1 MSGTEVRVIDA
12 YVFIKTKS
20 GLKYLLL
27 KRAEEKIYGG
37 LWQCVTG
44 KIEADEPAWKTAVRE
59 LKEETGLTPINMFVA
74 DHVSQF
80 YEANKNRMNLI
91 PVFGI
96 EVESD
101 EVKLSDEHSKF
112 VWADF
117 DFAFNKLVW
126 RGQKDGLFSVNNMLS
141 LDDGRILWSKILL

>member
-117 DFAFNKLVW
+117 DFAFKKLVW

>member
-1 MSGTEVRVIDA
+1 MSRTEVRVIDA

-44 KIEADEPAWKTAVRE
+44 KIEADEPAWETAVRE
-59 LKEETGLTPINMFVA
+59 LKEETGLTPLNMFVA
-74 DHVSQF
+74 DHVSKF
-80 YEANKNRMNLI
+80 YEANKDRMNLI

-112 VWADF
+112 MWADF
-117 DFAFNKLVW
+117 DFAFKKLVW

>member
-1 MSGTEVRVIDA
+1 MSRTEVRVIDA

-44 KIEADEPAWKTAVRE
+44 KIEADEPAWETAVRE
-59 LKEETGLTPINMFVA
+59 LKEETGLTPLNMFVA
-74 DHVSQF
+74 DHVSKF
-80 YEANKNRMNLI
+80 YEANKDRMNLI

-112 VWADF
+112 IWADF
-117 DFAFNKLVW
+117 DFAFKKLVW
-126 RGQKDGLFSVNNMLS
+126 RGQKDGLFSVNNMLN
-141 LDDGRILWSKILL
+141 LNDDRMLWSKVLL

>member
-1 MSGTEVRVIDA
+1 MSRTEVRVIDA

-44 KIEADEPAWKTAVRE
+44 KIETDEPAWETAVRE
-59 LKEETGLTPINMFVA
+59 LKEETGLTPLNMFVA
-74 DHVSQF
+74 DHVSKF
-80 YEANKNRMNLI
+80 YEANKDRMNLI

-112 VWADF
+112 MWADF
-117 DFAFNKLVW
+117 DFAFKKLVW
-126 RGQKDGLFSVNNMLS
+126 RGQKDGLFSVNNMLN
-141 LDDGRILWSKILL
+141 LNDDRMLWSKILL

>member
-1 MSGTEVRVIDA
+1 MSRTEVRVIDA

-59 LKEETGLTPINMFVA
+59 LKEETGLTPLNMFVA
-74 DHVSQF
+74 DHVSKF
-80 YEANKNRMNLI
+80 YEANKDRMNLI

-112 VWADF
+112 MWADF
-117 DFAFNKLVW
+117 DFAFKKLVW
-126 RGQKDGLFSVNNMLS
+126 RGQKDGLFSVNNMLN
-141 LDDGRILWSKILL
+141 LNDDRMLWSKILL

>member
-1 MSGTEVRVIDA
+1 MSRTEVRVIDA

-27 KRAEEKIYGG
+27 KRAEKKIYGG

-44 KIEADEPAWKTAVRE
+44 KIEADEPAWETAVRE
-59 LKEETGLTPINMFVA
+59 LKEETGLTPLNMFVA
-74 DHVSQF
+74 DHVSKF
-80 YEANKNRMNLI
+80 YEANKDRMNLI

-112 VWADF
+112 MWADF
-117 DFAFNKLVW
+117 DFAFKKLVW
-126 RGQKDGLFSVNNMLS
+126 RGQKDGLFSVNNMLN
-141 LDDGRILWSKILL
+141 LNDDRMLWSKILL

>member
-1 MSGTEVRVIDA
+1 MSRTEVRVIDA

-44 KIEADEPAWKTAVRE
+44 KIEADEPAWETAVRE
-59 LKEETGLTPINMFVA
+59 LKEETGLTPLNMFVA
-74 DHVSQF
+74 DHVSKF
-80 YEANKNRMNLI
+80 YEANKDRMNLI

-112 VWADF
+112 MWADF
-117 DFAFNKLVW
+117 DFAFKKLVW
-126 RGQKDGLFSVNNMLS
+126 RGQKDGLFSVNNMLN
-141 LDDGRILWSKILL
+141 LNDDRMLW

>member
-96 EVESD
+96 EVDSN

-117 DFAFNKLVW
+117 DFAFKKLVW

>member
-1 MSGTEVRVIDA
+1 MSRTEVRVIDA

-44 KIEADEPAWKTAVRE
+44 KIEADEPAWETAVRE
-59 LKEETGLTPINMFVA
+59 LKEETGLTPLNMFVA
-74 DHVSQF
+74 DHVSKF
-80 YEANKNRMNLI
+80 YEANKDRMNLI

-112 VWADF
+112 MWADF
-117 DFAFNKLVW
+117 DFAFKKLVW
-126 RGQKDGLFSVNNMLS
+126 RGQKDGLFSVNNMLN
-141 LDDGRILWSKILL
+141 LNDDRMLWSKILL

>member
-1 MSGTEVRVIDA
+1 MSGIEVRVIDA

-117 DFAFNKLVW
+117 DFAFKKLVW

-141 LDDGRILWSKILL
+141 LDDDRILWSKILL

>member
-1 MSGTEVRVIDA
+1 MSRTEVRVIDA

-44 KIEADEPAWKTAVRE
+44 KIEADEPAWETAVRE
-59 LKEETGLTPINMFVA
+59 LKEETGLTPLNMFVA
-74 DHVSQF
+74 DHVSKF
-80 YEANKNRMNLI
+80 YEANKDRMNLI

-112 VWADF
+112 MWADF
-117 DFAFNKLVW
+117 DFAFKKLVW

-141 LDDGRILWSKILL
+141 FDDGRILWSKILL

>member
-1 MSGTEVRVIDA
+1 MLGIEVRVIDA

-96 EVESD
+96 EVDSD

-117 DFAFNKLVW
+117 DFAFKKLVW

>member
-96 EVESD
+96 EVDSD

-117 DFAFNKLVW
+117 DFAFKKLVW

>member
-1 MSGTEVRVIDA
+1 MSKIEVRVVDA
-12 YVFIKTKS
+12 YVFNKTKN

-44 KIEADEPAWKTAVRE
+44 KIEADESAWKTAVRE
-59 LKEETGLTPINMFVA
+59 LKEETGLTPLNMFVA
-74 DHVSQF
+74 DHVSKF
-80 YEANKNRMNLI
+80 YEADKDRMNFI

-101 EVKLSDEHSKF
+101 EVKLSDEHSTF
-112 VWADF
+112 MWADF
-117 DFAFNKLVW
+117 DLAFKKLVW
-126 RGQKDGLFSVNNMLS
+126 RGQKDGLFSVDNMLS
-141 LDDGRILWSKILL
+141 SDDGRMLWSKILL

>member
-1 MSGTEVRVIDA
+1 MPGTEVRVIDA

-96 EVESD
+96 EVDSD

-117 DFAFNKLVW
+117 DFAFKKLVW

>member
-1 MSGTEVRVIDA
+1 MSRTEVRVIDA

-44 KIEADEPAWKTAVRE
+44 KIEADEPAWETAVRE
-59 LKEETGLTPINMFVA
+59 LKEETGLTPLNMFVA
-74 DHVSQF
+74 DHVSKF
-80 YEANKNRMNLI
+80 YEANKDRMNLI

-112 VWADF
+112 IWADF
-117 DFAFNKLVW
+117 DFAFKKLVW
-126 RGQKDGLFSVNNMLS
+126 RGQKDGLFSVNNMLN
-141 LDDGRILWSKILL
+141 LNDDRMLWSKILL

>member
-1 MSGTEVRVIDA
+1 MSRTEVRVIDA

-59 LKEETGLTPINMFVA
+59 LKEETGLTPLNMFVA
-74 DHVSQF
+74 DHVSKF
-80 YEANKNRMNLI
+80 YEANKDRMNLI

-112 VWADF
+112 IWADF
-117 DFAFNKLVW
+117 DFAFKKLVW
-126 RGQKDGLFSVNNMLS
+126 RGQKDGLFSVNNMLN
-141 LDDGRILWSKILL
+141 LNDDRMLWSKILL

>member
-1 MSGTEVRVIDA
+1 MSRTEVRVIDA

-44 KIEADEPAWKTAVRE
+44 KIEADEPAWETAVRE
-59 LKEETGLTPINMFVA
+59 LKEETGLTPLNMFVA
-74 DHVSQF
+74 DHVSKF
-80 YEANKNRMNLI
+80 YEANKDRMNLI

-112 VWADF
+112 MWADF
-117 DFAFNKLVW
+117 DFAFKKLVW
-126 RGQKDGLFSVNNMLS
+126 RGQKDGLFSVNNMLN
-141 LDDGRILWSKILL
+141 LNDDRMLWSKVLL